1 MTIVANVN
9 VNKGGDMFIALIIAT
24 VATIAVDSG
33 FKMKVTPDNCHEF
46 KSCAEHREI
55 KAITY
60 SEDN

>member
-1 MTIVANVN
+1 MSI
-9 VNKGGDMFIALIIAT
+9 GGNMFIALIIAT

-55 KAITY
+55 KSIMY
-60 SEDN
+60 GEDN

>member
-1 MTIVANVN
+1 MSI
-9 VNKGGDMFIALIIAT
+9 GGNMFIALIIAT
-24 VATIAVDSG
+24 LTAIAVDSN
-33 FKMKVTPDNCHEF
+33 MSLKVTPDNCHEF